1 MQDSSIP
8 IYNVTVGWMDGW
20 MDGPHNKI
28 LKPLFPNPFFLSPA
42 PFLSTVIRVFV
53 GRGAGVAN
61 IHRASIS
68 EIVNST

>member
-20 MDGPHNKI
+20 TAQQNTQTPI
-28 LKPLFPNPFFLSPA
+28 SKPLFLSTA
-42 PFLSTVIRVFV
+42 PFLSTVIRVSV
-53 GRGAGVAN
+53 GGGAGVAN
-61 IHRASIS
+61 IHTASIS